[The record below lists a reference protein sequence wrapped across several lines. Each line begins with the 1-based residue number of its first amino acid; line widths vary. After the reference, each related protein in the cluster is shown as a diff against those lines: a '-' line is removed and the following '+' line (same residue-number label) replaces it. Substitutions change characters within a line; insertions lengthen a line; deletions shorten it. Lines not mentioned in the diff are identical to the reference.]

1 MFEQARLERRRA
13 APLSLLTGGALT
25 LLGYYGLPWW
35 AGWPAYGVL
44 ASAERTLSLSERGI
58 TWQVGVFAVAVLVN
72 VLSWTAAVRLVLAA
86 VNALPRPSS
95 SSGDRRPPVRS
106 RP

>member
-13 APLSLLTGGALT
+13 GPLSLLAGGALT

-35 AGWPAYGVL
+35 AGWPAYAVL
-44 ASAERTLSLSERGI
+44 AAAEKSLLLSERGV
-58 TWQVGVFAVAVLVN
+58 TWQVAFFAVAVLVN
-72 VLSWTAAVRLVLAA
+72 VLCWAAAVRLLIAA
-86 VNALPRPSS
+86 VRRLRPSS
-95 SSGDRRPPVRS
+95 STGDRRPPVRS